1 MSCDSSQFIVYS
13 FIHFVSKFHNYRE
26 IESLQTSDFRADMLS
41 VLLKNTIRVID
52 NSALWKNIGGL
63 QHFRRIFVRSTMA
76 SQCSAG
82 IIIIGDE
89 ITKGKVLDTNSN
101 FIAQKLY
108 SLGVDVCK
116 ISVIPDDMDVIAEE
130 VALFSK
136 KFTHVVT
143 AGGIGPTHDDITY
156 QAIAKGLQEKL
167 ILLPELV
174 ELIKIHFKITTP
186 DYYDPLHPSTF
197 PFDVDTSSF
206 NPALKMAL
214 VPASSRLHHA
224 KGISVFPMVQVKN
237 VYIMPGI
244 PQYMKRCC
252 RHLETLARNDDI
264 IFLSKEIYV
273 VMDEV
278 RLAPILNAT
287 VKKHGID
294 VSFGSYP
301 VIGHSYYRTKLTM
314 ESTDPARLD
323 AAHQHLSAELPADS
337 IIPYDPKAIERAPEA
352 IHDII
357 SGQKSHHELH
367 VPVSSAYQVTF
378 LIIFRHNATYFAP
391 VYKTDGT
398 GNKMGRP
405 QAII

>member
-1 MSCDSSQFIVYS
+1 
-13 FIHFVSKFHNYRE
+13 
-26 IESLQTSDFRADMLS
+26 MLS
-41 VLLKNTIRVID
+41 VLLKKSCRVVD
-52 NSALWKNIGGL
+52 SVLWKDFRGL
-63 QHFRRIFVRSTMA
+63 QYFRRHFSCRTMA
-76 SQCSAG
+76 SQCTAG

-89 ITKGKVLDTNSN
+89 ITKGKVADTNSN

-108 SLGVDVCK
+108 SLGVDVRK
-116 ISVIPDDMDVIAEE
+116 ISVIPDDMDDIAEE

-174 ELIKIHFKITTP
+174 ELIKSHFKIAVP
-186 DYYDPLHPSTF
+186 DYDPLHPPTF
-197 PFDVDTSSF
+197 PPDVDTSSF

-214 VPASSRLHHA
+214 VPATSRLHHA
-224 KGISVFPMVQVKN
+224 NGISVFPMVQVNN

-252 RHLETLARNDDI
+252 RHLETLARNADLT
-264 IFLSKEIYV
+264 FLSSEIYV
-273 VMDEV
+273 QTDEV
-278 RLAPILNAT
+278 RLAPILNAA
-287 VKKHGID
+287 VKKHGVD

-323 AAHQHLSAELPADS
+323 AARQHLSAELPADS
-337 IIPYDPKAIERAPEA
+337 IVPYDPKAIERAPQV
-352 IHDII
+352 IGDII
-357 SGQKSHHELH
+357 SGQGSHLAELH
-367 VPVSSAYQVTF
+367 VPVSTAYQVTRPLLF
-378 LIIFRHNATYFAP
+378 LFSPTPFIFRPFGL
-391 VYKTDGT
+391 GT
-398 GNKMGRP
+398 AHHP
-405 QAII
+405 SLFCCPLV